1 VKTKTKRMN
10 FKPNGNWVVLP
21 NPAKRKTESGIILDD
36 ATVNKLKTNILK
48 VLAVGPNCMFAK
60 EGDTIMIDPRGE
72 GVMVEIEETEYVMV
86 MEQQILGIM

>member
-1 VKTKTKRMN
+1 VETKTKKMT
-10 FKPNGNWVVLP
+10 FKPNGNWVMLP

-36 ATVNKLKTNILK
+36 ATVNKLKTNILE

-60 EGDTIMIDPRGE
+60 KGDTVMIDPRGE
-72 GVMVEIEETEYVMV
+72 GVMVEVDETEYVMI